1 VLTANP
7 LPPFR
12 SGPRVSNHGG
22 GSSVPKTEMGMADV
36 STEDAVTVLDKNDPN
51 YDDGA
56 DDA

>member
-1 VLTANP
+1 
-7 LPPFR
+7 
-12 SGPRVSNHGG
+12 
-22 GSSVPKTEMGMADV
+22 MADV